1 MTTQLNATSRT
12 SRTQSCP
19 SRDSGE
25 YCRLHTRRPLCAGAC
40 SAPPVTSPVSS
51 LTRRTRTFWAA
62 AVTTVRSA
70 GLMTEP
76 GPFPWGK
83 LSSTSVIRKEYLLSG
98 RLSDFNV
105 FCCFFC
111 NIDSYIYQK
120 FIYSWLG
127 KTGTELFTGSEDG
140 FVKWWDI
147 R

>member
-12 SRTQSCP
+12 SRTQLCP

-40 SAPPVTSPVSS
+40 SAPPATSPVSS

-62 AVTTVRSA
+62 AVTTVRCV

-105 FCCFFC
+105 LLLLFFATSTHISIKSLSIVGLEKQARSC
-111 NIDSYIYQK
+111 SLDLKMALSN
-120 FIYSWLG
+120 G
-127 KTGTELFTGSEDG
+127 GT
-140 FVKWWDI
+140 
-147 R
+147 